1 VFDFLVKLIRKW
13 CKKEAPG
20 DRVNVYVVKSQSM
33 TQLALIADMSKG
45 QPLTCPSS
53 ACWFPGL
60 SHGTIHMH
68 GHRIEVS
75 EKTKGSRPFLAQI
88 AKPSAPA
95 DAAGC
100 CFLQLQGAHDV
111 AQWRIQEPDM

>member
-1 VFDFLVKLIRKW
+1 
-13 CKKEAPG
+13 
-20 DRVNVYVVKSQSM
+20 
-33 TQLALIADMSKG
+33 
-45 QPLTCPSS
+45 
-53 ACWFPGL
+53 
-60 SHGTIHMH
+60 MH